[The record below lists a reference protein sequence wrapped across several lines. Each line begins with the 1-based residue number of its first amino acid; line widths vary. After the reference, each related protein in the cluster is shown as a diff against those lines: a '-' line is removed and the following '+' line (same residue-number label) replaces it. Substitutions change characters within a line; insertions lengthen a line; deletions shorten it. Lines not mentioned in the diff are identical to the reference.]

1 MMETKE
7 FIDKTKGIVNF
18 LVNAAGQDN
27 YMSAARIITKQAN
40 MDCDG
45 LIEEC
50 NEAIVML
57 EKAKIELLVLRQQCP
72 QRERLDNPNYDIE
85 EKRKYWGEAFDI
97 FDELDGKGLIKCPD
111 KAK

>member
-7 FIDKTKGIVNF
+7 FIEKTNDVVKF

-27 YMSAARIITKQAN
+27 FIATARMITKQAK

-50 NEAIVML
+50 NEVITMM
-57 EKAKIELLVLRQQCP
+57 EKMRNELLAIKQ
-72 QRERLDNPNYDIE
+72 EE
-85 EKRKYWGEAFDI
+85 EKTR
-97 FDELDGKGLIKCPD
+97 
-111 KAK
+111 

>member
-27 YMSAARIITKQAN
+27 YIAAARMITKQAE

-50 NEAIVML
+50 NEVITMM
-57 EKAKIELLVLRQQCP
+57 EKMRNELLAIKQ
-72 QRERLDNPNYDIE
+72 EE
-85 EKRKYWGEAFDI
+85 EKTR
-97 FDELDGKGLIKCPD
+97 
-111 KAK
+111 